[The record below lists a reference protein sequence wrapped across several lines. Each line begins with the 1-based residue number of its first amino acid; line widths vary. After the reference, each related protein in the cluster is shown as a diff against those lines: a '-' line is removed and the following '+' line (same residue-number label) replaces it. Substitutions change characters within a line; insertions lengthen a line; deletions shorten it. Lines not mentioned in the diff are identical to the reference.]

1 MRAVNLLPA
10 DAYTGTHW
18 WGIERGGE
26 DATRRILFVL
36 GTATA
41 AAALVLAGLYLD
53 ARRVV
58 SDRQETLAALQVRAT
73 ATQARAARAQA
84 AGAVTRAHLGAV
96 AAVVSQRMVWEN
108 VLDDLSHLPGNVRL
122 NSLSVQGAA
131 PAAPVPGAAPAT
143 AETTFTVTGSTTSH
157 RAVALV
163 LDRLRSLPWLANV
176 KLQSSTRG
184 GSSTTGASGVQF
196 AIQAAVQSTGA
207 R

>member
-58 SDRQETLAALQVRAT
+58 SDRQETLDALQVRAT
-73 ATQARAARAQA
+73 EVQAEAASAQA
-84 AGAVTRAHLGAV
+84 AGAVTRAHLAAISTV
-96 AAVVSQRMVWEN
+96 ASQRMVWEN
-108 VLDDLSHLPGNVRL
+108 VLGDLSHLPENVRL
-122 NSLSVQGAA
+122 NSLQAGAPAATAAAPAGAA
-131 PAAPVPGAAPAT
+131 PTAAGNV
-143 AETTFTVTGSTTSH
+143 FTLTGSTSSH
-157 RAVALV
+157 RGVAVV
-163 LDRLRSLPWLANV
+163 LDRLSSLPWLTDV

-184 GSSTTGASGVQF
+184 GSETGPSSVQF
-196 AIQAAVQSTGA
+196 AIQAAVRSTGA

>member
-58 SDRQETLAALQVRAT
+58 SDRQETLDALQVRAT
-73 ATQARAARAQA
+73 ETQAAAAKAQA
-84 AGAVTRAHLGAV
+84 AGAVTRAHLGAIATV
-96 AAVVSQRMVWEN
+96 ASQRMVWEN
-108 VLDDLSHLPGNVRL
+108 VLEDLSHLPGNVQL
-122 NSLSVQGAA
+122 NSLQAGA
-131 PAAPVPGAAPAT
+131 PAATATAPGATPT
-143 AETTFTVTGSTTSH
+143 AASNLFTVTGSTSSH
-157 RAVALV
+157 RGVALV
-163 LDRLRSLPWLANV
+163 LDRLSSLPWLTDV

-184 GSSTTGASGVQF
+184 GSETGPSSVQF
-196 AIQAAVQSTGA
+196 AIQAAVRSTGA